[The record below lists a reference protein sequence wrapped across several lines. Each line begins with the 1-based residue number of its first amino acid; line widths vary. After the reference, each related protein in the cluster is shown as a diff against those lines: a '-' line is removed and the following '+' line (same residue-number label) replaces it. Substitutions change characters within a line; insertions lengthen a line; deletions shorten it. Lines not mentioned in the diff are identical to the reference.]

1 MSRNPFPKRLKQAR
15 EARGL
20 SQNGLAA
27 ALSIKTGGELTQS
40 AVSYWESGK
49 NLPTLDAFA
58 ALTQALGVS
67 ADWLLGLDGGALPKD
82 AQRLAKQ
89 LAELPPARRKAVAAL
104 LTHLKVKS

>member
-1 MSRNPFPKRLKQAR
+1 MPLERFSERLKQAR
-15 EARGL
+15 SARGL
-20 SQNGLAA
+20 SQADLAA
-27 ALSIKTGGELTQS
+27 ALAQSSAGEVTQS

>member
-1 MSRNPFPKRLKQAR
+1 MPLERFSERLKQAR
-15 EARGL
+15 SARGL
-20 SQNGLAA
+20 SQADLAT
-27 ALSIKTGGELTQS
+27 ALAQGGTGEVTQS

-89 LAELPPARRKAVAAL
+89 LAALPPARRRAVAAL

>member
-1 MSRNPFPKRLKQAR
+1 MPQFRFADRLKQAR
-15 EARGL
+15 SARGL
-20 SQNGLAA
+20 SQADLAS
-27 ALSIKTGGELTQS
+27 ALHGMRAGEVTQS

-49 NLPTLDAFA
+49 NLPTLDAFV

-89 LAELPPARRKAVAAL
+89 LAALSPARRKAVAAL
-104 LTHLKVKS
+104 VAHLKKG

>member
-1 MSRNPFPKRLKQAR
+1 MPLDRFSERLKQAR
-15 EARGL
+15 SARGL
-20 SQNGLAA
+20 SQADLAA
-27 ALSIKTGGELTQS
+27 ALAQSGTGEVTQS

-82 AQRLAKQ
+82 ALRLAKQ
-89 LAELPPARRKAVAAL
+89 LAALPPARRKAVAAL
-104 LTHLKVKS
+104 LTHLKAKG

>member
-1 MSRNPFPKRLKQAR
+1 VALDRFGDRLKQAR
-15 EARGL
+15 GARGL
-20 SQNGLAA
+20 SQADLAA
-27 ALSIKTGGELTQS
+27 ALSGEVTQS

-49 NLPTLDAFA
+49 NLPTLDTFV

-67 ADWLLGLDGGALPKD
+67 ADWLLGLESGALPKD

-104 LTHLKVKS
+104 ITHLKVRD